1 MRITIDAE
9 YLSSRVQCT
18 REDKQDCLPVV
29 RQLVALAYIARER
42 GLLSMEEAVRDRA
55 RYPDAFLRKAVELT
69 VEIADTEK
77 IGRVLYNLIITSKYM
92 GNFHFLK
99 NVIIAETMLS
109 VSKSED
115 LDYVFT
121 HLVPSFFG
129 MEFAPM
135 VEETYRAQKK
145 AMMTTRKL
153 IPM

>member
-1 MRITIDAE
+1 MRFTIDAE
-9 YLSSRVQCT
+9 YFSSRVQLT
-18 REDKQDCLPVV
+18 REDKQDCLPVI

-42 GLLSMEEAVRDRA
+42 GLLAMEEEVRDRA

-69 VEIADTEK
+69 VEIADTDK
-77 IGRVLYNLIITSKYM
+77 IGRVLDNLIITSKYM

-99 NVIIAETMLS
+99 NVVIAETMLS
-109 VSKSED
+109 VSRSED

-129 MEFAPM
+129 MEFAPV
-135 VEETYRAQKK
+135 VEETYRVQKK

-153 IPM
+153 API

>member
-99 NVIIAETMLS
+99 NVVIAETMLS